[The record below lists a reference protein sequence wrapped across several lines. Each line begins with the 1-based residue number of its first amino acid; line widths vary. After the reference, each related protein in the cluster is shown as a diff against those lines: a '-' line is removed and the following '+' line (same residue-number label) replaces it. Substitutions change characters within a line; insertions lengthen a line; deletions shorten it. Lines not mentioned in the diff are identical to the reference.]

1 MNCEFHPD
9 ALAEYEAAI
18 AYYAE
23 RDLAVARRFVA
34 AVEDAIER
42 IVQAP
47 TRWRI
52 LDDDVRSGSSVPAR
66 QRGTSGK
73 SMKKISERMRP
84 EYDFSGGARGRYA
97 KRYAEGT
104 NVVVLD
110 PDVSEV
116 FSDSAS
122 VNRALRALAEVIHD
136 QSSSKRAP
144 KG

>member
-1 MNCEFHPD
+1 
-9 ALAEYEAAI
+9 
-18 AYYAE
+18 
-23 RDLAVARRFVA
+23 
-34 AVEDAIER
+34 
-42 IVQAP
+42 
-47 TRWRI
+47 
-52 LDDDVRSGSSVPAR
+52 
-66 QRGTSGK
+66 
-73 SMKKISERMRP
+73 MKKASKQMRP
-84 EYDFSGGARGRYA
+84 EYDFSRGVRGKYA

-136 QSSSKRAP
+136 QSSSKRAQ